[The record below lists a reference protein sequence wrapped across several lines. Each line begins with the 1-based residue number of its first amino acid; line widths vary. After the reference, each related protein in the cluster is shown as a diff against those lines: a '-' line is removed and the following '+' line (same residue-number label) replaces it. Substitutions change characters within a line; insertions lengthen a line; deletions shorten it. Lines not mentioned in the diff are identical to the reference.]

1 MALDYKAIG
10 KRVQNARARAKM
22 TQEQLAE
29 KVSLSI
35 SHISNIE
42 TGSTRVS
49 LAAIVNLANALS
61 VTADDLLCDN
71 LIHARPQFERD
82 IRQIIDGCSPY
93 ELRVIRGSLKE
104 LYSNLRENEKYFCAS
119 GGKSE
124 D

>member
-35 SHISNIE
+35 SHISNID

-61 VTADDLLCDN
+61 VTADVPSINLASSMRCSLL
-71 LIHARPQFERD
+71 RT
-82 IRQIIDGCSPY
+82 
-93 ELRVIRGSLKE
+93 
-104 LYSNLRENEKYFCAS
+104 
-119 GGKSE
+119 
-124 D
+124 